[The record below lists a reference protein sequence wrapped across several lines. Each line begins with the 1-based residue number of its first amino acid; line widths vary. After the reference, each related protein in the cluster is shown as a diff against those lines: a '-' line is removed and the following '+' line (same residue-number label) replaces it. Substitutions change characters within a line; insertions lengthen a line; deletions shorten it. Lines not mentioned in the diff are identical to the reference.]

1 MPAAHMGWT
10 MLSVKQ
16 WHSMAWPLSCSI
28 SLPASVS
35 SHLYWCLKMSKLIP
49 PVMQCNISLSAPH
62 NHAPCFHALLRY
74 CTSLFSK
81 VGAMHKPC
89 EEAEPHS
96 QEEAAMAQPHT
107 SVVCSCRSYTTCIPP
122 FFLLLFH
129 VCSCRAPERASAWCQ
144 QLLELLPAHPGLQ
157 QMSEA
162 VALEKQGRRVF
173 THDSFLLHR
182 NTHAGTSQARA
193 SLALAAYLSWAISVC
208 LLDCSLGEK
217 KRMGL
222 EEGFTARE

>member
-1 MPAAHMGWT
+1 MPAAYMGWT

-16 WHSMAWPLSCSI
+16 WHSIAWPLSCSI

-49 PVMQCNISLSAPH
+49 PVMQCNIFLSTPH
-62 NHAPCFHALLRY
+62 NRAPCFHVLLRY

-81 VGAMHKPC
+81 VGAMHKLC

-129 VCSCRAPERASAWCQ
+129 VWGCRAQKE
-144 QLLELLPAHPGLQ
+144 
-157 QMSEA
+157 
-162 VALEKQGRRVF
+162 
-173 THDSFLLHR
+173 FLLGVS
-182 NTHAGTSQARA
+182 NC
-193 SLALAAYLSWAISVC
+193 LSFFQLIQVC
-208 LLDCSLGEK
+208 SRCL
-217 KRMGL
+217 RQWH
-222 EEGFTARE
+222 

>member
-1 MPAAHMGWT
+1 
-10 MLSVKQ
+10 
-16 WHSMAWPLSCSI
+16 
-28 SLPASVS
+28 
-35 SHLYWCLKMSKLIP
+35 
-49 PVMQCNISLSAPH
+49 
-62 NHAPCFHALLRY
+62 
-74 CTSLFSK
+74 
-81 VGAMHKPC
+81 
-89 EEAEPHS
+89 
-96 QEEAAMAQPHT
+96 
-107 SVVCSCRSYTTCIPP
+107 
-122 FFLLLFH
+122 
-129 VCSCRAPERASAWCQ
+129 
-144 QLLELLPAHPGLQ
+144 
-157 QMSEA
+157 MSEA